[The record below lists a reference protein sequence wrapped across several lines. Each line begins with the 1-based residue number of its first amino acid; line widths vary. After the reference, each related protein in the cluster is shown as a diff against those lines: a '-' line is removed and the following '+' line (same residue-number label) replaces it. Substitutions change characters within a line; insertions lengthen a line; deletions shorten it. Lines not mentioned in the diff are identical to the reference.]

1 MGFFSGLKRLFFP
14 PKPAVALGDE
24 SVVSTAENTS
34 FSGGQVSVSEQK
46 SVEINVFSTPRDE
59 IMKKKSSESENETE

>member
-34 FSGGQVSVSEQK
+34 FSQVSVSEQK
-46 SVEINVFSTPRDE
+46 NVEINVFSTPRDE
-59 IMKKKSSESENETE
+59 IMKEKSSESET